1 MSLKGLYIS
10 RLWRAGTRSSKRF
23 LSIFQNTRLMLCVG
37 LPLTFSQLLSS
48 LHLSLWS
55 QVLPSQLRKCTDH
68 KTSSLGVSTL
78 FALRFSPFL
87 TNAWIIVFMTLGPG
101 LMYLITAT
109 SPKAAW
115 IPLLVPALF
124 HQNNAPNH
132 ISSIQANSF
141 LHWNR
146 IALRRHRISSLGTPP
161 SFPSR
166 PRSRFPG
173 LRTEFWQYFRHNH
186 WFVSLWY
193 YPTPRHGVDSLFV
206 FLKVPPC
213 LQTS

>member
-1 MSLKGLYIS
+1 MG
-10 RLWRAGTRSSKRF
+10 
-23 LSIFQNTRLMLCVG
+23 MLCVG
-37 LPLTFSQLLSS
+37 LPLTSSQSLSS

-55 QVLPSQLRKCTDH
+55 QVPPSLPRKCTDH
-68 KTSSLGVSTL
+68 KTSSLGVSTPSV
-78 FALRFSPFL
+78 LRYSPFP
-87 TNAWIIVFMTLGPG
+87 TNTWKLVFMTLGPG
-101 LMYLITAT
+101 LMYLVTAT

-115 IPLLVPALF
+115 VPLLVPAPF
-124 HQNNAPNH
+124 HQSNDPNH

-146 IALRRHRISSLGTPP
+146 IALRRHRISSLGTAP

-166 PRSRFPG
+166 PCSRFPG
-173 LRTEFWQYFRHNH
+173 LRTEFWQYFRHYH

-193 YPTPRHGVDSLFV
+193 YPTRHGVDSLFV